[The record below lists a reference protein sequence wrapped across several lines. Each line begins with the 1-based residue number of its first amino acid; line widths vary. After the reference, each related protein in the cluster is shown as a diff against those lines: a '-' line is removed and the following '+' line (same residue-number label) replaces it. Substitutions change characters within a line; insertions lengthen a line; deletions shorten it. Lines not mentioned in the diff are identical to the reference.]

1 MRAESPV
8 RYGILGFG
16 NHGMR
21 RLVPGFALAKAS
33 VLYGIWRRDA
43 KKAEA
48 NARDLNL
55 PCCFASAEALCTS
68 PEIDA
73 VFVTSPDVL
82 HRPHV
87 LLALSA
93 GKAVLCE
100 KPLGMNAG
108 EVEEM
113 LAAAQ
118 HAQVLFGVAQNFRFS
133 HSLRLIREWIAE
145 GRIGKPVLAHA
156 QFCYDAAQVPRSW
169 IYNPEVACGGP
180 IGDVGIH
187 CLDALRFVLDDDVNS
202 VATVATS
209 DAKSGQVESN
219 ASIGLAFSK
228 GTVGSV
234 TVTARA
240 PFRHTLI
247 EVVGDEG
254 VVKCENCLNVDRPVE
269 VVWLRGGKVAEQR
282 QVSNSDAYGMMID
295 AFSVAFHG
303 TESYSASGEDG
314 LRNQRI
320 LDAAYTSLR
329 QGQTQQL
336 VTLSPQYNMYPHG
349 RDG

>member
-1 MRAESPV
+1 MRAESPI

-21 RLVPGFALAKAS
+21 RLIPGFAVARAS
-33 VLYGIWRRDA
+33 VLHGIWRRDVG
-43 KKAEA
+43 KAEA
-48 NARDLNL
+48 NARALNL
-55 PCCFASAEALCTS
+55 SCCFASAEALCAS

-73 VFVTSPDVL
+73 IFVTSPDAL
-82 HRPHV
+82 HLPHV
-87 LLALSA
+87 LLALRA

-108 EVEEM
+108 EVEQM

-118 HAQVLFGVAQNFRFS
+118 HAEVLFGVAQNFRFS
-133 HSLRLIREWIAE
+133 RSLRLLREWIAE
-145 GRIGKPVLAHA
+145 GRIGKPALARA
-156 QFCYDAAQVPRSW
+156 QFCYDASQVPRAW

-187 CLDALRFVLDDDVNS
+187 CLDALRFLLGDDVLS
-202 VATVATS
+202 VATIATG
-209 DAKSGQVESN
+209 DARSGRVESN
-219 ASIGLAFSK
+219 ASIGLVFSK

-240 PFRHTLI
+240 PFRYSQI
-247 EVVGDEG
+247 EVVGEDG
-254 VVKCENCLNVDRPVE
+254 VVKCDNSLNVDHPVE
-269 VVWLRGGKVAEQR
+269 VVWLRNGRVAEQL
-282 QVSNSDAYGMMID
+282 QVSNSDAYGMMLD
-295 AFSVAFHG
+295 AFSFAFRG

-320 LDAAYTSLR
+320 LDAAYASSR
-329 QGQTQQL
+329 QGQILHL
-336 VTLSPQYNMYPHG
+336 VP
-349 RDG
+349 

>member
-1 MRAESPV
+1 MTRGSPV
-8 RYGILGFG
+8 RYAILGFG
-16 NHGMR
+16 NHGLR
-21 RLVPGFALAKAS
+21 RLVPGFALARAS
-33 VLYGIWRRDA
+33 VLRGIWRRDA
-43 KKAEA
+43 DKADA
-48 NARDLNL
+48 NARALNL
-55 PCCFASAEALCTS
+55 PCRFASAEALCAS

-73 VFVTSPDVL
+73 VFVTSPDAL

-87 LLALSA
+87 LLALRA

-118 HAQVLFGVAQNFRFS
+118 DARALFGVAQNFRFNR
-133 HSLRLIREWIAE
+133 SLRLTREWIAE
-145 GRIGKPVLAHA
+145 GRIGKPALARA
-156 QFCYDAAQVPRSW
+156 QFCYDAAQVPRAW

-187 CLDALRFVLDDDVNS
+187 CLDALRFVLADDVVS
-202 VATVATS
+202 VATMATG
-209 DAKSGQVESN
+209 DPQSGRVESN

-240 PFRHTLI
+240 PFRYTFI
-247 EVVGDEG
+247 EVVGDDG
-254 VVKCENCLNVDRPVE
+254 VVKCENGLSVDHPVD
-269 VVWLRGGKVAEQR
+269 VVWLRGGKVAEQH
-282 QVSNSDAYGMMID
+282 QVSNNDAYGMMLD
-295 AFSVAFHG
+295 AFSAAFHG
-303 TESYSASGEDG
+303 TESYSASGQDG
-314 LRNQRI
+314 LRNQRV

-329 QGQTQQL
+329 QGKRQQL
-336 VTLSPQYNMYPHG
+336 VP
-349 RDG
+349 

>member
-16 NHGMR
+16 NHGLR

-33 VLYGIWRRDA
+33 VLHGIWRRDA
-43 KKAEA
+43 DKVEA
-48 NARDLNL
+48 NARALNL
-55 PCCFASAEALCTS
+55 PCCFASAEALCAS
-68 PEIDA
+68 PQIDA
-73 VFVTSPDVL
+73 VFVTSPDAL

-87 LLALSA
+87 LLALRA

-100 KPLGMNAG
+100 KPLGMNAS
-108 EVEEM
+108 EVKEK

-118 HAQVLFGVAQNFRFS
+118 QAEALFGVAQNFRFS
-133 HSLRLIREWIAE
+133 LGLIREWIAA
-145 GRIGKPVLAHA
+145 GRIGKPALARA
-156 QFCYDAAQVPRSW
+156 QFCYDAAQVPRAW

-187 CLDALRFVLDDDVNS
+187 CLDALRFVLADNITS
-202 VATVATS
+202 VATIATG
-209 DAKSGQVESN
+209 DAKSGRVESN
-219 ASIGLAFSK
+219 ASIGLAFAN

-240 PFRHTLI
+240 PYRYSLI

-254 VVKCENCLNVDRPVE
+254 VVKCENGLNVDHPVE
-269 VVWLRGGKVAEQR
+269 VVWLRGGKVAEQH
-282 QVSNSDAYGMMID
+282 QVSNSDAYGMMLD
-295 AFSVAFHG
+295 AFSAAFHG

-320 LDAAYTSLR
+320 LDAAYASLR
-329 QGQTQQL
+329 LGQRQQL
-336 VTLSPQYNMYPHG
+336 VT
-349 RDG
+349 